1 MSSNTGVSLLQQG
14 LVEFQL
20 RGNPRSALNYY
31 TLCINRIIQHE
42 YPTARLSARA
52 TTILT
57 QPSAQDEYIPE
68 QVLGVAWASFLA
80 ILKDRSLGISTVEFP
95 EAGRLLELFKP
106 EKGPETNGLRGQKK
120 SKGNGKKN
128 KVEFRRFE
136 MTDTGKLLLKGMQI
150 TAGITLGILA
160 WDAQDRATAAKRY
173 AEAFAL
179 AATHTP
185 YDSDPSLARTG
196 LEKYVANEV
205 KTARENYATL
215 RENDVV
221 KASVVGREGDA
232 GRRERLEVP
241 NLRMEGDGRVVL
253 REEFEVATD
262 ECAGCRKREVKMK
275 QCNKCHKVLCRCFC
289 FYFLSFGCCVE
300 LGFTIG
306 RLWR

>member
-52 TTILT
+52 TTVHT

-68 QVLGVAWASFLA
+68 QVLGVAWANFLA

-106 EKGPETNGLRGQKK
+106 GKEPQANGK
-120 SKGNGKKN
+120 SKS

-160 WDAQDRATAAKRY
+160 WDSEDRATAAKRY

-179 AATHTP
+179 AATHPP
-185 YDSDPSLARTG
+185 YNSDPSLARTG

-205 KTARENYATL
+205 KTARENYTTL
-215 RENDVV
+215 MVNDVV
-221 KASVVGREGDA
+221 KTSVVGREGDA

-253 REEFEVATD
+253 REEFEVVTD
-262 ECAGCRKREVKMK
+262 VCAGCRKREVKMK
-275 QCNKCHKVLCRCFC
+275 QCSKCHKVFCRCFC
-289 FYFLSFGCCVE
+289 FYFLSFGSCVE

-306 RLWR
+306 RLWH